1 MREFPLIFGIFMMA
15 SGMFLVQRTP
25 ELLILANKLDA
36 MVPYSDIKSAQD
48 IQPTWVEVLIIRGLI
63 MLEIVFAGI
72 ITLIVAFP
80 WFRNLLLTSNTVPT

>member
-48 IQPTWVEVLIIRGLI
+48 IQPTMVEVLIIRGLI
-63 MLEIVFAGI
+63 MLEIVFSGI